1 MKLERVKI
9 AGLQSLVP
17 YHSSLI
23 PSMFNLEYGRFLC
36 PNFLSLLLLLLLLLL
51 YLKNLPSYVMPFVT
65 FIFRVRTSSGT
76 FLARGRDKIIRNIE
90 KKIADFT
97 FLPAGMWFKNPMF
110 LYVLLIKMEVSVSS
124 FFESNFCFIFIFL

>member
-36 PNFLSLLLLLLLLLL
+36 PNFLSLLLLLLLLL

>member
-1 MKLERVKI
+1 VKLERVKI

-36 PNFLSLLLLLLLLLL
+36 PNFLSLLLLLL
-51 YLKNLPSYVMPFVT
+51 YLKNLPIYVMPFVT

-110 LYVLLIKMEVSVSS
+110 LYVLLIKMEVSVSYVS
-124 FFESNFCFIFIFL
+124 LCFVDQNGSFCFIFL